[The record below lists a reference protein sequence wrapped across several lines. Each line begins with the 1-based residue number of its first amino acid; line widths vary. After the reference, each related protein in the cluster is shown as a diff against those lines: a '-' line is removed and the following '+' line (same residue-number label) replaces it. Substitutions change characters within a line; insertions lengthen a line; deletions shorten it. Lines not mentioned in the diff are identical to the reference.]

1 MRIRDAMSRDV
12 QVARPDDT
20 LQEVAHRMAQGDF
33 GFIPVAEGEQL
44 LGVITDRDIAIR
56 AVGSGAAPTA
66 RVAEFLSRD
75 ALVVREDEDIKVGL
89 DLMRAR
95 QIRRLAVIDKN
106 GRLVGVISLGD
117 LSNRVKEKY
126 AGEALEDI
134 SRPS

>member
-1 MRIRDAMSRDV
+1 MKIRDAMSRDV

-20 LQEVAHRMAQGDF
+20 LQDVARRMGQGDF
-33 GFIPVAEGEQL
+33 GFLPVADSDSL
-44 LGVITDRDIAIR
+44 IGVITDRDL
-56 AVGSGAAPTA
+56 AVRGIGSGAAPTA

-75 ALVVREDEDIKVGL
+75 AVVVRDDEDIKIAL
-89 DLMRAR
+89 DLMRSR
-95 QIRRLAVIDKN
+95 QVRRLAVVDKN

-134 SRPS
+134 SRPN

>member
-1 MRIRDAMSRDV
+1 MKIRDAMSRDV
-12 QVARPDDT
+12 QVARPEDT
-20 LQEVAHRMAQGDF
+20 LQEVARRMGEGDF
-33 GFIPVAEGEQL
+33 GFIPVAEGDQL
-44 LGVITDRDIAIR
+44 IGVITDRDIAVR
-56 AVGSGAAPTA
+56 AIGTGAATTA
-66 RVAEFLSRD
+66 RVVEFLSRD

-134 SRPS
+134 SRPN

>member
-1 MRIRDAMSRDV
+1 MKIRDAMSRDV

-20 LQEVAHRMAQGDF
+20 LQDVARRMGEGDF
-33 GFIPVAEGEQL
+33 GFLPVAEGDSL
-44 LGVITDRDIAIR
+44 IGVITDRDIAVR
-56 AVGSGAAPTA
+56 GVGAGAPATA

-75 ALVVREDEDIKVGL
+75 ALVVRDDEDIKIAL
-89 DLMRAR
+89 DLMRSR
-95 QIRRLAVIDKN
+95 QIRRLAVVDKN

-134 SRPS
+134 SRPN

>member
-1 MRIRDAMSRDV
+1 MKIRDAMSRDV
-12 QVARPDDT
+12 QVARPEDT
-20 LQEVAHRMAQGDF
+20 LQEVARRMADGDF
-33 GFIPVAEGEQL
+33 GFLPVAEGDSL
-44 LGVITDRDIAIR
+44 IGVITDRDIAVR
-56 AVGSGAAPTA
+56 AVGAGAAPTA
-66 RVAEFLSRD
+66 RVVEFLSRD
-75 ALVVREDEDIKVGL
+75 ALVVREDEDIKIAL